1 MVVRMQKDTP
11 RAARL
16 LLADLDQTGKQGDRW
31 FLMGTEVEGLPARAG
46 YYLGY
51 LFAKSVGDGV
61 PLPQL
66 ARMPLDQ
73 VHKQEVAFLTRLS
86 QP

>member
-1 MVVRMQKDTP
+1 
-11 RAARL
+11 
-16 LLADLDQTGKQGDRW
+16 
-31 FLMGTEVEGLPARAG
+31 LPARAG